1 MMRVLKFAMLTA
13 TLTVF
18 ALLATVSA
26 APSDRA
32 IIEKMMAMYNL
43 DPASYEIE
51 IISNPLQTAE
61 VSSDNVILIP
71 LTQKEPSGLYTVIAK
86 VTENGEVVESGQ
98 VRMKIMRFADVVVL
112 TDKIS
117 SREPL
122 TENKLSLK
130 RMEITS
136 LYEKPLQSI
145 AGVEKYRAK
154 RNLAPG
160 TILTTV
166 AVEPIPDVEPG
177 KEVTIIYDDGL
188 CRISAA
194 GVALQ
199 SGLAGEYVK
208 VKNKASNKIIVAR
221 VVDETAVAVDP

>member
-1 MMRVLKFAMLTA
+1 MRVLKFAMLTA

-26 APSDRA
+26 TPSDQA

-43 DPASYEIE
+43 DPASYGIE
-51 IISNPLQTAE
+51 IVSNPLQTIE
-61 VSSDNVILIP
+61 VSPGDLTVIP
-71 LTQKEPSGLYTVIAK
+71 LTQKEPLGLFTALVKI
-86 VTENGEVVESGQ
+86 TENGAVIESGQ

-136 LYEKPLQSI
+136 LHEMPLQST

-160 TILTTV
+160 TILTT
-166 AVEPIPDVEPG
+166 AAIEPIPDVEPG
-177 KEVTIIYDDGL
+177 REVSIVYVDGL
-188 CRISAA
+188 CRITAA
-194 GVALQ
+194 GVTLQ
-199 SGLAGEYVK
+199 SGRAGEYVK
-208 VKNKASNKIIVAR
+208 VKNKASNKVIVAR